1 MRSRNPDSH
10 SALLNLWTL
19 RLLQCGLDSGGF
31 PPVKTRG
38 NGRSLTPDEFDEVMA
53 GMSVAPTP
61 PRRRRRASSLGQSI
75 AVEVAGFLEIE
86 FDPDEPGA
94 TTRLRRTLARDVA
107 RAARALGPRTPL
119 EALSPDTRGSLKAV
133 AELLGLSAEEQLCL
147 AFVTLLGTENVLER
161 ASSILGHDL
170 DDHSADRVIA
180 AATGLDVGSVNRAF
194 ASSGRIVGCQLI
206 KRDVNGQRLTG
217 KFDWVCRSFPR
228 EMRQPGFDP
237 MKAMRDRVVPA
248 PPPKLVWDQFAHL
261 GDMLALART
270 YGRQALLQRKRG
282 VNFLLHGEPGVGKTE
297 FVRAL
302 ARELECEL
310 YEVSTE
316 DSEGDPIVG
325 TGRLQ
330 ALRLAQEF
338 TSRRRAM
345 VVFDE
350 VEDAV
355 PRMMLVPMGGPRTPL
370 AKGWINRMLEHNPTF
385 SVWIT
390 NAVDALDPAFVR
402 RFDVVIE
409 MKAPP
414 AAVREAQ
421 LRALPVAVS
430 EQVIR
435 RMVDCPQ
442 VTPGIAA
449 RAAAVVES
457 VAAVTPG
464 FDVSRHLE
472 MLANQTLRAQGHGA
486 LKPSLGVPQVY
497 DPRFIHAD
505 VDPIALIE
513 GLRSSRSGRLC
524 LFGPPGTGKSA
535 FAQHLTR
542 ELGLRLLERRASDL
556 LSPYVG
562 VAEKNIAAA
571 FQEAEESGAAL
582 LIDEVDSFLL
592 DRSRAHR
599 SWEVTQVNEFLT
611 QLERF
616 SGLFIAST
624 NLIDGFDPAALRRFD
639 LKCKFDYM
647 GEDQASGLLAAHLRA
662 AGVEPAGPA
671 ETTHLRVIA
680 NLTPGDFGVVARQHR
695 FRPLTTAAA
704 WVSALEAECRLKPGQ
719 ARSRIGFPG
728 AAS

>member
-1 MRSRNPDSH
+1 MRSRTPNSH
-10 SALLNLWTL
+10 SALLKLWTL

-31 PPVKTRG
+31 PPVKARG
-38 NGRSLTPDEFDEVMA
+38 KGSRLSREEAAAVMA
-53 GMSVAPTP
+53 GMAGKPTP
-61 PRRRRRASSLGQSI
+61 PTRRSRISPRGQLI
-75 AVEVAGFLEIE
+75 AVEVAGVLEIE
-86 FDPDEPGA
+86 FDPEESGA
-94 TTRLRRTLARDVA
+94 TKGLRRTLAREVA
-107 RAARALGPRTPL
+107 RAARALGPRPPL
-119 EALSPDTRGSLKAV
+119 EALSPTTRVSLKAV
-133 AELLGLSAEEQLCL
+133 AELLDLSAEEQLCL
-147 AFVTLLGTENVLER
+147 AFVLLLGTENVLER
-161 ASSILGHDL
+161 AASILGHEL
-170 DDHSADRVIA
+170 DDHSADHMIA
-180 AATGLDVGSVNRAF
+180 AATGLDTLSVNRAF

-206 KRDVNGQRLTG
+206 KRDGTGQRLSC

-237 MKAMRDRVVPA
+237 LKAMRDRVVPA

-261 GDMLALART
+261 GEMLVLART
-270 YGRQALLQRKRG
+270 YGRQALLKRKPG
-282 VNFLLHGEPGVGKTE
+282 VNFLLYGEPGAGKTE

-316 DSEGDPIVG
+316 DADGDPIPG
-325 TGRLQ
+325 GGRLQ

-350 VEDAV
+350 VEDSV
-355 PRMMLVPMGGPRTPL
+355 PRLMMAPMGGPRAPL
-370 AKGWINRMLEHNPTF
+370 AKGWINRMLENNPTF

-390 NAVDALDPAFVR
+390 NAVGALDPAFVR

-409 MKAPP
+409 MKPPP

-421 LRALPVAVS
+421 LPVAVS
-430 EQVIR
+430 EEVIR
-435 RMVDCPQ
+435 RMADCPQ
-442 VTPGIAA
+442 LTPGIAA
-449 RAAAVVES
+449 RAAAVVEA

-472 MLANQTLRAQGHGA
+472 LLANQTLRGQGHGA
-486 LKPSLGVPQVY
+486 LKPLLGIPQVY

-505 VDPIALIE
+505 VDPIGLIE

-571 FQEAEESGAAL
+571 FQEAEESGASL

-592 DRSRAHR
+592 DRSRLQR

-624 NLIDGFDPAALRRFD
+624 NVIDGFDPAALRRFD
-639 LKCKFDYM
+639 LKCKFGYM
-647 GEDQASGLLAAHLRA
+647 SEDQASGLLAAHLRA
-662 AGVEPAGPA
+662 AGVEPAGAA
-671 ETTHLRVIA
+671 ETTHLRLIA

-695 FRPLTTAAA
+695 FRPLITAAA

-719 ARSRIGFPG
+719 ARARIGFLG

>member
-1 MRSRNPDSH
+1 
-10 SALLNLWTL
+10 
-19 RLLQCGLDSGGF
+19 
-31 PPVKTRG
+31 
-38 NGRSLTPDEFDEVMA
+38 
-53 GMSVAPTP
+53 
-61 PRRRRRASSLGQSI
+61 
-75 AVEVAGFLEIE
+75 
-86 FDPDEPGA
+86 
-94 TTRLRRTLARDVA
+94 
-107 RAARALGPRTPL
+107 
-119 EALSPDTRGSLKAV
+119 
-133 AELLGLSAEEQLCL
+133 
-147 AFVTLLGTENVLER
+147 
-161 ASSILGHDL
+161 
-170 DDHSADRVIA
+170 
-180 AATGLDVGSVNRAF
+180 
-194 ASSGRIVGCQLI
+194 
-206 KRDVNGQRLTG
+206 
-217 KFDWVCRSFPR
+217 
-228 EMRQPGFDP
+228 
-237 MKAMRDRVVPA
+237 
-248 PPPKLVWDQFAHL
+248 
-261 GDMLALART
+261 
-270 YGRQALLQRKRG
+270 
-282 VNFLLHGEPGVGKTE
+282 
-297 FVRAL
+297 
-302 ARELECEL
+302 
-310 YEVSTE
+310 
-316 DSEGDPIVG
+316 
-325 TGRLQ
+325 
-330 ALRLAQEF
+330 
-338 TSRRRAM
+338 
-345 VVFDE
+345 
-350 VEDAV
+350 
-355 PRMMLVPMGGPRTPL
+355 
-370 AKGWINRMLEHNPTF
+370 
-385 SVWIT
+385 
-390 NAVDALDPAFVR
+390 
-402 RFDVVIE
+402 
-409 MKAPP
+409 
-414 AAVREAQ
+414 
-421 LRALPVAVS
+421 
-430 EQVIR
+430 
-435 RMVDCPQ
+435 MVDCPQ

-449 RAAAVVES
+449 RAAAVVEA

-497 DPRFIHAD
+497 DPRFIRAD

-556 LSPYVG
+556 LSPSVG

-592 DRSRAHR
+592 DRSRAQR

-662 AGVEPAGPA
+662 AGVESAGPA

-719 ARSRIGFPG
+719 ARSRIGVPG